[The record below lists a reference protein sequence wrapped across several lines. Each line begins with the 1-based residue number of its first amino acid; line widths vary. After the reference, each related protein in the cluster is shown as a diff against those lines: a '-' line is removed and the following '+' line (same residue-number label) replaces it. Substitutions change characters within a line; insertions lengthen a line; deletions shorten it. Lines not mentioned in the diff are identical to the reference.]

1 MKKPAS
7 MKMTLRKIAQMSL
20 ALTLSLLLSACLKSV
35 PENDNETATR
45 YGTFTTGAQADK
57 EINQILR
64 ELINFNGSQAGYE
77 DGYYI
82 LNRNNNY
89 KLYLGIY
96 SLNTSLVPN
105 EWIKGL
111 LDGIAERN
119 NWTETNRLIELGT
132 AEFNTKNNFQ
142 GNAGNDFTVS
152 VRIMYN
158 QKESNYWVYFAI
170 PSSMLSAADFNDNE
184 ISSLFYQ
191 YRFEKK

>member
-1 MKKPAS
+1 
-7 MKMTLRKIAQMSL
+7 MKMPLRKIAQMGL

-45 YGTFTTGAQADK
+45 YGTFTTGSQADR
-57 EINQILR
+57 EINDILR
-64 ELINFNGSQAGYE
+64 ELIDFTGSSASYE

-82 LNRNNNY
+82 LNRNNSY

-96 SLNTSLVPN
+96 SLNNSLAPN
-105 EWIKGL
+105 DWIKVL

-184 ISSLFYQ
+184 ISSLFYK